1 MGALRIDTLGEVFS
15 IDAKADRNYLEM
27 LLDNYKIMVTLV
39 EKNAGTEL
47 TNPLRIAI
55 MSGIM
60 LCDELY
66 KEKRKTDRLQ
76 KQSPE
81 SADLAEVEKLTLRM
95 IEKIDKAIG

>member
-1 MGALRIDTLGEVFS
+1 MGTLRIDVLGEVFS

-27 LLDNYKIMVTLV
+27 LLNNYRIMVKMV
-39 EKNAGTEL
+39 QQNAGADNSNSL
-47 TNPLRIAI
+47 QVAI

-66 KEKRKTDRLQ
+66 KEKKKSDRMK

-81 SADLAEVEKLTLRM
+81 SADLAEVERLTLRM
-95 IEKIDKAIG
+95 LEKIGKAVD